1 MTPARVPDLAGGE
14 VHVWRFAL
22 DGAWPEIGR
31 TLAPA
36 EHERA
41 ERFVFERDRTRFM
54 RGRQALR
61 ALLGAYLRQD
71 PAHVVLQAGE
81 HGKPRV
87 DPAHGLG
94 FNLSHAGD
102 EAIAAFSRSPDVGID
117 IETVQ
122 PRGDLAA
129 LAATVFT
136 EAERSELAAV
146 AEAQRLEAFLSGWTR
161 KEACLKA
168 VGFGLTMEPRDV
180 QVGLDETRNTVEVTL
195 PGGVR
200 TLEVERLDAGART
213 LAALAVVDGYTR
225 YRMLHWTP

>member
-1 MTPARVPDLAGGE
+1 MNPAAVPGLAAGE

-22 DGAWPEIGR
+22 DGAWPEVGR
-31 TLAPA
+31 TLALV

-41 ERFVFERDRTRFM
+41 ARFVFERDRTRYM
-54 RGRQALR
+54 RGRQAMR
-61 ALLGAYLRQD
+61 ALLGAYLRTD
-71 PAHVVLQAGE
+71 PARVEIRTGE
-81 HGKPRV
+81 HGKPYV
-87 DPAHGLG
+87 DAAHGLG

-117 IETVQ
+117 IERVQ

-136 EAERSELAAV
+136 DAECAELAAV
-146 AEAQRLEAFLSGWTR
+146 PDAQRLEAFLSGWTR

-168 VGFGLTMEPRDV
+168 VGFGLMLEPRGV
-180 QVGLDETRNTVEVTL
+180 QVGLDEARNSIEVTASGRVRTVEV
-195 PGGVR
+195 
-200 TLEVERLDAGART
+200 ERIDAGTGT
-213 LAALAVVDGYTR
+213 LAALAVADGYTR

>member
-1 MTPARVPDLAGGE
+1 MNPAAVPSLAAGE

-22 DGAWPEIGR
+22 DGAWPEVGR
-31 TLAPA
+31 TLSPA
-36 EHERA
+36 EHGRA
-41 ERFVFERDRTRFM
+41 ARFVFERDRARYM

-61 ALLGAYLRQD
+61 ALLGAYLRQE
-71 PAHVVLQAGE
+71 PARVDIRSGE
-81 HGKPRV
+81 HGKPYV
-87 DPAHGLG
+87 DASHGLG

-122 PRGDLAA
+122 PRGDLAG

-136 EAERSELAAV
+136 DAECAELAAV
-146 AEAQRLEAFLSGWTR
+146 PEPRRLVAFLSGWTR

-168 VGFGLTMEPRDV
+168 VGFGLMLEPRGV
-180 QVGLDETRNTVEVTL
+180 QVGLDEARDTVEVPVAGRARPL
-195 PGGVR
+195 A
-200 TLEVERLDAGART
+200 VERIDAGPGT
-213 LAALAVVDGYTR
+213 LAALAVADGYTR